1 MNSKR
6 TAIIIFVFLF
16 VSVLA
21 AQTWNQVAKPTLVSF
36 SGSFFLN
43 ANTGWFVG
51 AKGVIRKTTD
61 GGKTWGDVNSGITDD
76 LKSVYFLDANT
87 GFIGTTTKLYKSVNG
102 FATWTSVTLTGA
114 IASPTYNDVYFAD
127 TSKGWVL
134 SSSSTLGRVLKTTDG
149 GTTWTTS
156 VDNTAG
162 NLQTMKIFGSTVG
175 VAAGG
180 GTGKCDIY
188 YTKDGTAWTKTTA
201 PTFPAGI
208 YTRTDIRGLF
218 ILDQNTM
225 FATGWGS
232 SASGLQPSIHL
243 KSTDG
248 GVTWTYLSQDVANR
262 TYDNMYDMYFKNS
275 LNGLA
280 VGGGTKSGILL
291 KTTDGGTNWIP
302 MEIPC
307 GAQISKI
314 FGVGDAI
321 ICATS
326 AGAFLASK
334 DFGTTW
340 EILTQIPIIPFA
352 SIFAVN
358 NNVIYAGG
366 QDGGFLKTTDGGKNW
381 KILYQKVNN
390 SSSNIQGMY
399 FVNENIGYTA
409 NSYRMIAKT
418 TDGGVT
424 WSAVYK
430 DTTAATQSNYGVHFL
445 NENTGFVVGKLG
457 TNIDAI
463 YKTTNGGTDWTVTKS
478 VAATNLRGVAFYDA
492 QNGIAVGEAMKAAY
506 TKDGGTTWTASV
518 ISGVPSMTAALREV
532 TFLNATTAVAA
543 GDKVFIKTTDGGA
556 TWNYIS
562 VTVDQTLTGIA
573 STSTSIWAVG
583 AKTAS
588 PKSTG
593 ILQSIDAGTSWT
605 NKVNYA
611 VFDSTNTVVDVTIA
625 PSGAV
630 YVCAGTSAIYSSAVL
645 TTGPILSLVQKS
657 IDFGQV
663 KVGSKKDSVIT
674 VKNTGDDTLKIS
686 AIQSTNASSFLSLRN
701 TIIVAPGATVPD
713 TLRFSPQAGGTVTAK
728 LVITSNALSASDT
741 IIVTGFGV
749 TAGISYSAKTIS
761 FGTVKV
767 GLKKDSLITVTNTGN
782 QTLTIS
788 KIESSSPVFT
798 VSPVQYT
805 VAASANIKDTVRFAP
820 TAQGQFS
827 ASIVISHS
835 AGPNDTIQVTGNGTL
850 TGVAGERQMPTIYSL
865 GQNYPNPFN
874 PATTISYQLPLSGNV
889 RLTVYNILGKEI
901 ATLVSEVME
910 PGYYSVRF
918 DASAVSSGLY
928 FYRLQANN
936 YSDVKKM
943 MLIK

>member
-1 MNSKR
+1 
-6 TAIIIFVFLF
+6 
-16 VSVLA
+16 
-21 AQTWNQVAKPTLVSF
+21 
-36 SGSFFLN
+36 
-43 ANTGWFVG
+43 
-51 AKGVIRKTTD
+51 
-61 GGKTWGDVNSGITDD
+61 
-76 LKSVYFLDANT
+76 
-87 GFIGTTTKLYKSVNG
+87 
-102 FATWTSVTLTGA
+102 
-114 IASPTYNDVYFAD
+114 
-127 TSKGWVL
+127 
-134 SSSSTLGRVLKTTDG
+134 
-149 GTTWTTS
+149 
-156 VDNTAG
+156 
-162 NLQTMKIFGSTVG
+162 
-175 VAAGG
+175 
-180 GTGKCDIY
+180 
-188 YTKDGTAWTKTTA
+188 
-201 PTFPAGI
+201 
-208 YTRTDIRGLF
+208 
-218 ILDQNTM
+218 
-225 FATGWGS
+225 
-232 SASGLQPSIHL
+232 
-243 KSTDG
+243 
-248 GVTWTYLSQDVANR
+248 
-262 TYDNMYDMYFKNS
+262 
-275 LNGLA
+275 
-280 VGGGTKSGILL
+280 
-291 KTTDGGTNWIP
+291 
-302 MEIPC
+302 
-307 GAQISKI
+307 
-314 FGVGDAI
+314 
-321 ICATS
+321 
-326 AGAFLASK
+326 
-334 DFGTTW
+334 
-340 EILTQIPIIPFA
+340 
-352 SIFAVN
+352 
-358 NNVIYAGG
+358 
-366 QDGGFLKTTDGGKNW
+366 
-381 KILYQKVNN
+381 
-390 SSSNIQGMY
+390 
-399 FVNENIGYTA
+399 
-409 NSYRMIAKT
+409 
-418 TDGGVT
+418 
-424 WSAVYK
+424 
-430 DTTAATQSNYGVHFL
+430 
-445 NENTGFVVGKLG
+445 
-457 TNIDAI
+457 
-463 YKTTNGGTDWTVTKS
+463 
-478 VAATNLRGVAFYDA
+478 
-492 QNGIAVGEAMKAAY
+492 
-506 TKDGGTTWTASV
+506 
-518 ISGVPSMTAALREV
+518 
-532 TFLNATTAVAA
+532 
-543 GDKVFIKTTDGGA
+543 
-556 TWNYIS
+556 
-562 VTVDQTLTGIA
+562 
-573 STSTSIWAVG
+573 
-583 AKTAS
+583 
-588 PKSTG
+588 
-593 ILQSIDAGTSWT
+593 
-605 NKVNYA
+605 
-611 VFDSTNTVVDVTIA
+611 
-625 PSGAV
+625 
-630 YVCAGTSAIYSSAVL
+630 VL